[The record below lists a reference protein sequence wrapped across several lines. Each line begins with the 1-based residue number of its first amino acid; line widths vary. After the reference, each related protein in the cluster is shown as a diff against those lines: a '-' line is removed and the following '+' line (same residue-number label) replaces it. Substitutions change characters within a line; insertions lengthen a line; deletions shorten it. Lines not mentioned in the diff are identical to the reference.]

1 MTPKQIRKI
10 PGLGRSFG
18 VYDRGLILDRMFKKV
33 SEEEAREVHDK
44 IWDHLTRIGLGR
56 ESYTPYIRDC
66 ENISLSVSVRFSEEM
81 YRRYAKTDP
90 VSRLFNTVLGNWRG
104 SGHAWSMAQTPT
116 GLLHFNYGS
125 VFTASDANCKL
136 DGGIFI

>member
-18 VYDRGLILDRMFKKV
+18 VYDRGLIFDRNFIKP
-33 SEEEAREVHDK
+33 SAAEIIEVYNNV
-44 IWDHLTRIGLGR
+44 WDHLASIGITIKAYQHSL
-56 ESYTPYIRDC
+56 YDC
-66 ENISLSVSVRFSEEM
+66 ENFALSVQVRVSEAFAEK
-81 YRRYAKTDP
+81 YPGGDP
-90 VSRLFNTVLGNWRG
+90 RAFATVWGEWQGKQHSWN
-104 SGHAWSMAQTPT
+104 MAITES

-136 DGGIFI
+136 EGGIFI